1 LEVLLEAY
9 PHLRALLYEYDD
21 ESYAACEFSLPFVN
35 KEEMKLK
42 MEDIELLMYVVT
54 GAAVI
59 YLVWN
64 HYHVEGMANKEVQD
78 KQDHHD
84 TNPGDWKGPRPKHPD
99 VKKPQG
105 EQIYGPRAPK
115 LDPNQPDPS
124 GGSGKNGS
132 GVYPDIY
139 GPESLLPPG
148 HKDKILPGESSSDGI
163 KAGSSSDPPPYD
175 YVPAAEFPAGPAEAA
190 PYLNDFSKILKYN

>member
-1 LEVLLEAY
+1 MEAC
-9 PHLRALLYEYDD
+9 PHLRALPSVYDD
-21 ESYAACEFSLPFVN
+21 VSYGASEFSLPFVN

-42 MEDIELLMYVVT
+42 MPDVELLMYVVT
-54 GAAVI
+54 GLALI

-64 HYHVEGMANKEVQD
+64 HFQVEGMANKDVQE
-78 KQDHHD
+78 KEDH
-84 TNPGDWKGPRPKHPD
+84 NASKPGHWKGPGN
-99 VKKPQG
+99 KPNTPSKEHG
-105 EQIYGPRAPK
+105 EKIYGPRAPK

-139 GPESLLPPG
+139 GPDSLLPPG
-148 HKDKILPGESSSDGI
+148 HKDKGIHGE
-163 KAGSSSDPPPYD
+163 SSSDPPPYD